1 MYSTQKIPL
10 KAIKTSPKPKFELG
24 LISRDLVVNRMPDL
38 PLAVDLDY
46 AFMTHTQKADTLKL
60 ENAYRFR
67 KVSRNQKAKNEELAA
82 LYQQKVK
89 KTKEYQKLVQEKEK
103 EDLLER

>member
-1 MYSTQKIPL
+1 M
-10 KAIKTSPKPKFELG
+10 
-24 LISRDLVVNRMPDL
+24 
-38 PLAVDLDY
+38 
-46 AFMTHTQKADTLKL
+46 
-60 ENAYRFR
+60 
-67 KVSRNQKAKNEELAA
+67 SRNQKAKNEELAA